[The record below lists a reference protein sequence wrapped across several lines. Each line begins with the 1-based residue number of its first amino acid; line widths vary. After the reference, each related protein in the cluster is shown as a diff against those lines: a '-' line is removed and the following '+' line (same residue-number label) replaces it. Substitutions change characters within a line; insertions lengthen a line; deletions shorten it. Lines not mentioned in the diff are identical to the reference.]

1 MKFLLLIFVASVFVF
16 PVARVSADQ
25 QLSSLGRY
33 LLHISERPTTLI
45 VASGICPQSRKTE
58 KAPSR
63 YVLKQ
68 NPLFAT
74 AKNIERGKLL
84 YQTEA
89 KPTAC
94 KMCHGIRG
102 NGNGRLARGLEPAPR
117 NFTCEDIMKP
127 LSDGQLFWIIKNGSK
142 GTAMPAHKFTLSD
155 KDIWQIIHYL
165 KSFAR

>member
-1 MKFLLLIFVASVFVF
+1 M
-16 PVARVSADQ
+16 
-25 QLSSLGRY
+25 
-33 LLHISERPTTLI
+33 
-45 VASGICPQSRKTE
+45 ASGICPQLRKTK
-58 KAPSR
+58 KAPSK
-63 YVLKQ
+63 YTLKN

-74 AKNIERGKLL
+74 AKNIERGKSL

-117 NFTCEDIMKP
+117 NFTCKKTMKA
-127 LSDGQLFWIIKNGSK
+127 LSDGQLFWVIKNGSK
-142 GTAMPAHKFTLSD
+142 GTAMPAHKFTMSD

-165 KSFAR
+165 KRFAY

>member
-1 MKFLLLIFVASVFVF
+1 VKFLLSIFVVSVFIF
-16 PVARVSADQ
+16 PAAMISADQ
-25 QLSSLGRY
+25 QLGSLTRHLSPKHESS
-33 LLHISERPTTLI
+33 TTLI

-63 YVLKQ
+63 YTLKQ

-74 AKNIERGKLL
+74 SKNIKRGKLL
-84 YQTEA
+84 YQMEA

-102 NGNGRLARGLEPAPR
+102 NGNGLLARGLEPAPR
-117 NFTCEDIMKP
+117 NFTCEDTMKS
-127 LSDGQLFWIIKNGSK
+127 LSDGQLFWVIKNGSK

-155 KDIWQIIHYL
+155 KDIWQVIHYL
-165 KSFAR
+165 KRFSH

>member
-1 MKFLLLIFVASVFVF
+1 MKFLLLIFVASVFLF
-16 PVARVSADQ
+16 PVARFSAGQ

-33 LLHISERPTTLI
+33 LPHISGRPTTL
-45 VASGICPQSRKTE
+45 VVSSGICPQSRKTE
-58 KAPSR
+58 KASSR

-89 KPTAC
+89 KPMAC

-117 NFTCEDIMKP
+117 NFTCEDTMKS

-142 GTAMPAHKFTLSD
+142 GTAMQAHKFTLSD

>member
-1 MKFLLLIFVASVFVF
+1 MASVFLF
-16 PVARVSADQ
+16 PVARFSAGQ
-25 QLSSLGRY
+25 QLSSLDRY
-33 LLHISERPTTLI
+33 LPHISERPTTLI

-74 AKNIERGKLL
+74 AKNIERGKLF
-84 YQTEA
+84 YQAEA

-117 NFTCEDIMKP
+117 NFTCKDTMKS
-127 LSDGQLFWIIKNGSK
+127 LSDGQLFWVIKNGSK

-165 KSFAR
+165 RSFAR